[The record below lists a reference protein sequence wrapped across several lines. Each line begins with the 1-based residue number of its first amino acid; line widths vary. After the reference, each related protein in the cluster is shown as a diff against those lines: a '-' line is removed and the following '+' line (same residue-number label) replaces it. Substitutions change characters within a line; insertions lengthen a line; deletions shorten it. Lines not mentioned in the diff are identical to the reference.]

1 MKDDLLALNTW
12 REQALSR
19 GIEKNE
25 LPSAFELGVFLRTK
39 DDPEKW
45 QDKPALAKWSDS
57 LTKLLQAVA
66 TGNFVKGTPL
76 PDLFFRPNGTTTAP
90 AEESTPPAPKLKRR
104 PSEAER
110 RPKPAPEPEPQ
121 PEPTPVP
128 EPKAEPVPEP
138 KAEPEP
144 TPAPAQLTNL
154 RPDDFAQRDVLE
166 GDPEQLPGGEVT
178 VRARADESG
187 TLEVSWVAP
196 SSGAA
201 VRIFRVVSLD
211 MLLAADGLEP
221 TNGRVRAITSGRMW
235 IDDERVE
242 RAVRTFHVWVNEGA
256 TEAEALRAQPKVVGV
271 AVYVRPV
278 DDFQVTFEDGR
289 IYGSYAEVDGTSSV
303 EIALLDQYQGLVEQ
317 FSKEKNLRGFQM
329 DPKYTGRTYVFQVRR
344 VVDKH
349 TSVYSEEQAV
359 EVPAELTRISP
370 LIQREGE
377 RFAVSW
383 TSPGAGE
390 VRIYRSAQPVVEGAA
405 GQLVDA
411 DNLAEYGLLPGDW
424 YNRLAP
430 AAKTD
435 IDLDWKSDAFAMYI
449 TAVNVV
455 ENQAMI
461 GDTQSWVRC
470 GKAENVRI
478 AERVNEQVITFA
490 WPDQA
495 SGVEFLHTDP
505 ESKQRLDLSSAEA
518 IKADDSV
525 IHIDR
530 ISESQ
535 YRRFGG
541 FRADLQRNSCL
552 ILMPYRSHQG
562 KTVYGEPTLVD
573 YPGLIKLGYHIF
585 PSASNPQ
592 QLLISITAEEQRDTT
607 AVSFVLLAQEGFLP
621 IDATR
626 DDRRIS
632 VQRVSADGSP
642 LEDSRKIFR
651 TSKPRTLN
659 PATQMYDE
667 PDLFAINMSELRG
680 NGYLRL
686 FLYTPS
692 GGYQPVED
700 DPFLMPEAVL
710 LDPAPQSLYYGVQ
723 QPAVFNPEQPEGT
736 DTGHGQEEPE
746 GRRGFFGRRKKR

>member
-76 PDLFFRPNGTTTAP
+76 PELFFRPNDTATAP
-90 AEESTPPAPKLKRR
+90 AEETTTPPAPKLKRR

-110 RPKPAPEPEPQ
+110 RPKPAPEPTPQ
-121 PEPTPVP
+121 PKP
-128 EPKAEPVPEP
+128 A
-138 KAEPEP
+138 PEP
-144 TPAPAQLTNL
+144 TPAPVPEPTPEPEPAPAQLKHL

-166 GDPEQLPGGEVT
+166 GEPEKLPGGEVT
-178 VRARADESG
+178 VRARADEIG

-211 MLLAADGLEP
+211 MLLAGDGLEP
-221 TNGRVRAITSGRMW
+221 TNGRVRAITSGQMW
-235 IDDERVE
+235 VDDQPLE

-278 DDFQVTFEDGR
+278 DDLHVTYEDGR

-303 EIALLDQYQGLVEQ
+303 EIALLDQYQGLIEQ

-390 VRIYRSAQPVVEGAA
+390 VRIYRSAQPVAEGAA

-411 DNLAEYGLLPGDW
+411 DNLSEYGLLPGDW

-626 DDRRIS
+626 DEQRIS
-632 VQRVSADGSP
+632 VQRVSADGAP

-651 TSKPRTLN
+651 TAKPRTNN

-667 PDLFAINMSELRG
+667 PDLFAINMGELRG
-680 NGYLRL
+680 SGYLRL
-686 FLYTPS
+686 FLYTPAG
-692 GGYQPVED
+692 GGYQPVEE
-700 DPFLMPEAVL
+700 DPFVMPEAVL

-723 QPAVFNPEQPEGT
+723 QPVFT
-736 DTGHGQEEPE
+736 DNRTVESNEADRGQEEPQ
-746 GRRGFFGRRKKR
+746 GRRGLFNWRKKRR

>member
-25 LPSAFELGVFLRTK
+25 LPSAFELGVFLRAK

-45 QDKPALAKWSDS
+45 QGKPALAKWSDS

-76 PDLFFRPNGTTTAP
+76 PDLFFRPNGTATAP
-90 AEESTPPAPKLKRR
+90 AEETTTRPAPKMKRR
-104 PSEAER
+104 PSKAER
-110 RPKPAPEPEPQ
+110 SPKPAPEPKPA
-121 PEPTPVP
+121 PDPTPAP
-128 EPKAEPVPEP
+128 A
-138 KAEPEP
+138 PEP
-144 TPAPAQLTNL
+144 TPAPEPASAQLTNL

-166 GDPEQLPGGEVT
+166 GEPEQLPGGEVT
-178 VRARADESG
+178 VRARADEIG

-221 TNGRVRAITSGRMW
+221 TNGRVRAITSGQMW
-235 IDDERVE
+235 VDDQPLE

-256 TEAEALRAQPKVVGV
+256 TEAEALRTQPKVVGV

-278 DDFQVTFEDGR
+278 DDLHVTYEDGR

-303 EIALLDQYQGLVEQ
+303 EIALLDQYQGLIEQ

-349 TSVYSEEQAV
+349 TSVYSDEQEV

-390 VRIYRSAQPVVEGAA
+390 VRIYRSAQPVAEGAA

-411 DNLAEYGLLPGDW
+411 DNLSEYGLLPGDW
-424 YNRLAP
+424 YNRLEP
-430 AAKTD
+430 AAKTN

-478 AERVNEQVITFA
+478 AERVSEQVITFA

-530 ISESQ
+530 ISEGQ
-535 YRRFGG
+535 YRRSGG
-541 FRADLQRNSCL
+541 FRAELQRNSCL

-626 DDRRIS
+626 DEQRIS

-651 TSKPRTLN
+651 TAKPRTNN

-680 NGYLRL
+680 SGYLRL
-686 FLYTPS
+686 FLYTPAG
-692 GGYQPVED
+692 GGYQPVEE
-700 DPFLMPEAVL
+700 DPFVMPEAVL

-723 QPAVFNPEQPEGT
+723 QPVVIDNGAVEGN
-736 DTGHGQEEPE
+736 DSGNGQEKE
-746 GRRGFFGRRKKR
+746 RRGFLGRRKKR